1 MVKARIVALVIIGI
15 MLLTAV
21 IPQLAVAT
29 PPARPTNFAPD
40 DNTTDIMLMPMLVH
54 DNYTDAHDQLAAWWQ
69 VSTDNV
75 FSNLVWDTGIMT
87 DSLNDLEIPRGYLL
101 PGTKYYWRVK
111 VQDELG
117 YWSAY
122 SAETFFTTV
131 KSFNP
136 DKPENISPANLAGE
150 IAPTGA
156 FISSEYYDADGD
168 VPYAMQARI
177 MTNSGDG
184 SSEGQPLWE
193 AILGT
198 SGTFSPPKGLLEYS
212 RTYTWQVRYQDDT
225 GLWSPWSEKTS
236 FTTMANLPPNQ
247 PNNDVPVNDAEAVD
261 LPVTLSAFA
270 FSDPNAGDEHAASRW
285 QIRTAS
291 GNYTSPVYDSDNVT
305 ASLTSFAVPEASLA
319 GSTMYY
325 WHVRYQDSYGNWSAY
340 STETSFST
348 GALGAVVAPTAGFFA
363 DKSEVTAGAG
373 IVTFTDNSTGKISSW
388 SWDFGDNVTVSW
400 SASTRPSTGQ
410 VMHTY
415 TVAGAKN
422 VKLTVVNAAGTDEEL
437 KDAYVMVHAKPE
449 ANILGPATAKAGK
462 EVTFTDNSTPSLDI
476 TSWEWQF
483 DDGTTI
489 QWTAA
494 ERQAAD
500 GKIKH
505 AFQKAGKHTVSLLVK
520 GELGESYYNKQI
532 NVTGGGGF
540 QFGLWMIGVA
550 LAAVVV
556 VAGVVYLVRARKGK

>member
-1 MVKARIVALVIIGI
+1 
-15 MLLTAV
+15 
-21 IPQLAVAT
+21 
-29 PPARPTNFAPD
+29 
-40 DNTTDIMLMPMLVH
+40 
-54 DNYTDAHDQLAAWWQ
+54 
-69 VSTDNV
+69 V
-75 FSNLVWDTGIMT
+75 FSNLVWETGVT
-87 DSLNDLEIPRGYLL
+87 TEFPNDLVIPRGYLQ

-117 YWSAY
+117 YWSVF
-122 SAETFFTTV
+122 SATTAFTTV
-131 KSFNP
+131 KSFSP
-136 DKPENISPANLAGE
+136 DKPENISPANGAGE
-150 IAPTGA
+150 IAPTGT

-168 VPYAMQARI
+168 AQYAMQARI

-193 AILGT
+193 AILDT
-198 SGTFSPPKGLLEYS
+198 SGTFSPPEGLLEYS
-212 RTYTWQVRYQDDT
+212 KTYTWQVRYQDDT
-225 GLWSPWSEKTS
+225 GLWSLWSEKTS
-236 FTTMANLPPNQ
+236 FTTMANLAPNQ
-247 PNNDVPVNDAEAVD
+247 PVNEVPVNDAEAVD
-261 LPVTLSAFA
+261 VPVTLSASS
-270 FSDPNAGDEHAASRW
+270 FSDPNAGDEQSAARW

-305 ASLTSFAVPEASLA
+305 ASLTSFAVPEDSLA
-319 GSTMYY
+319 ASTKYY

-340 STETSFST
+340 STETSFTT
-348 GALGAVVAPTAGFFA
+348 GAIGAVVAPTAGFFA

-388 SWDFGDNVTVSW
+388 SWDFGDNVTVNW
-400 SASTRPSTGQ
+400 TASTRPSNGQ
-410 VMHTY
+410 VRHTY

-422 VKLTVVNAAGTDEEL
+422 VKLTVVNAAGTDEEV
-437 KDAYVMVHAKPE
+437 KDAYVVVHAKPE

-462 EVTFTDNSTPSLDI
+462 EVTFKDESSPTGDI

-483 DDGTTI
+483 DDGTTE

-494 ERQAAD
+494 QREAA
-500 GKIKH
+500 GGQIKH
-505 AFQKAGKHTVSLLVK
+505 VFQKAGKHTVSLIVK
-520 GELGESYYNKQI
+520 GALGESYYNKQI
-532 NVTGGGGF
+532 TVTGGGGF